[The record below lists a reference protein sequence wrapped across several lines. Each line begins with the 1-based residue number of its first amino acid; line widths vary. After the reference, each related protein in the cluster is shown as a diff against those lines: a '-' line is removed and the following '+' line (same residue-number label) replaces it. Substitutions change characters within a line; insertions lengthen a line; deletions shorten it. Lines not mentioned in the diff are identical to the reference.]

1 MVASELAFK
10 DKKSRIGKKKKKKKP
25 VQYKS
30 AKLPKGRSWL
40 G

>member
-10 DKKSRIGKKKKKKKP
+10 DKKSRIGKKKKKKP